1 MAAPKKGNASNV
13 KVFKSNPKKS
23 RKGIHKK
30 SKASKH
36 KGSKNYKKAYRGQ
49 GR

>member
-1 MAAPKKGNASNV
+1 MAAPKKSGSSNV
-13 KVFKSNPKKS
+13 KVFTGNSKKN
-23 RKGIHKK
+23 RKGIHTK

-36 KGSKNYKKAYRGQ
+36 KGSKNYKKTYKGQ

>member
-1 MAAPKKGNASNV
+1 MAAKTKTSSNTLAFLKK
-13 KVFKSNPKKS
+13 PRKK
-23 RKGIHKK
+23 RKGIHSK

-36 KGSKNYKKAYRGQ
+36 KGSKNYLKRNVGQ